1 MILFTLIKLYLDM
14 NKSIRLILIISCLIG
29 KGTKETIIQYESN
42 IINSTNLKNIDV
54 FKIKTHSFKLS
65 WEEIP
70 RAKNEYIGLVGV
82 QYILNNFILS
92 NSYIGIGGYGA
103 LTGDRGGFFT
113 AGLTPGLNI
122 SVRDNL
128 TLDLGLF
135 IGGGGGAGAFPGNGE
150 MIRGHFYFGR
160 KINQYVNW
168 IGFSSSYISGIK
180 TGNKYSIAITRSIP
194 VFEHISFLQ
203 KSSVPI
209 PSIKYRSYRIA
220 VTPSIAFYGVPNKL
234 VGRNSDPLK
243 KRIPLS
249 GSDLEKNIGE
259 KLNFVFSLY
268 GASGG
273 NAVGYGKIMLGLGY
287 PVFIYR
293 NLNLH
298 SYYQFGM
305 SGGGNI
311 DTGGGFIYR
320 SSFRLTYPLTKS
332 ISLHGFYGIINAPNG
347 SFNATF
353 FGTGILMH
361 KNILEPI
368 LDDKIKN
375 KILVSLPSRFF
386 SKFPFKWY
394 VGNKIVIPKKSL
406 KEINGKPYKNL
417 LKSISLGIE
426 IPMNK
431 KINLLS
437 VTYWAYSGDIGAYAE
452 GCFGL
457 NTNII
462 KIGDFFIGGQS
473 EIGAAGGGGVNANN
487 GIFHQ
492 HTINAGYPLN
502 LNHRIKLRIGW
513 QGSFHKESLS
523 GIVGVVEYEFLGA
536 LITNKE

>member
-29 KGTKETIIQYESN
+29 KGTKETIIQHESN

-54 FKIKTHSFKLS
+54 FKIKTYSFKLS
-65 WEEIP
+65 WEEIS
-70 RAKNEYIGLVGV
+70 RSKNEYIGLVGV
-82 QYILNNFILS
+82 QYILNSFIYS

-113 AGLTPGLNI
+113 AGLMPGLNI
-122 SVRDNL
+122 SFRDNL
-128 TLDLGLF
+128 TLDFGLF

-150 MIRGHFYFGR
+150 MIRGHLYFGR
-160 KINQYVNW
+160 KINQYVGW
-168 IGFSSSYISGIK
+168 IGFISSYISGIK
-180 TGNKYSIAITRSIP
+180 IGNKYSIAITRSIP
-194 VFEHISFLQ
+194 FFEHISFSQ

-209 PSIKYRSYRIA
+209 PNIKFRSYRIA
-220 VTPSIAFYGVPNKL
+220 VTPSIAFYGVPNRL

-249 GSDLEKNIGE
+249 GSDIEKNIGE

-273 NAVGYGKIMLGLGY
+273 NAVGYGKIMFGLGY
-287 PVFIYR
+287 PVFINRY
-293 NLNLH
+293 LNLH
-298 SYYQFGM
+298 SYFQLGM

-320 SSFRLTYPLTKS
+320 SSFRLSYPLTKS
-332 ISLHGFYGIINAPNG
+332 ISFQGFYGIINAPNG

-361 KNILEPI
+361 KNLLEPI
-368 LDDKIKN
+368 LEYQIKN
-375 KILVSLPSRFF
+375 KTLVSLPSRLF
-386 SKFPFKWY
+386 SKFPFKWH

-406 KEINGKPYKNL
+406 KEINGNPYKNL
-417 LKSISLGIE
+417 LNSISLGIE
-426 IPMNK
+426 IPINK

-462 KIGDFFIGGQS
+462 KIGDFYIGGQS

-492 HTINAGYPLN
+492 HTINVGYPLN